1 MNVQEQLSADQEE
14 IAVHKRA
21 LVIMQS
27 GVLEDCGACFVETCH
42 IKFDAPVEDC
52 IQARITDALNIARRE
67 VEKP

>member
-27 GVLEDCGACFVETCH
+27 GILEDCGACFVETCH
-42 IKFDAPVEDC
+42 IKFDAPVGKWRSHDR
-52 IQARITDALNIARRE
+52 AGGDLA
-67 VEKP
+67 VEGSRKLL